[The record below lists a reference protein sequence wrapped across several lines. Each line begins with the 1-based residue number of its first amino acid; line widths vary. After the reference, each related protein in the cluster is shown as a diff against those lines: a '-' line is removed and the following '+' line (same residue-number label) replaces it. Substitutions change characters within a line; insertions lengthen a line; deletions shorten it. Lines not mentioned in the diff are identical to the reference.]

1 MLNDGPPPPL
11 LIAFLFQFRNGDTHR
26 GGEIK
31 YKGLE
36 RSLIN
41 MDGHLHIICRLKR
54 QWLIMDIISC
64 QELIGDTEMRYGKGF
79 IERDLKKI
87 D

>member
-1 MLNDGPPPPL
+1 
-11 LIAFLFQFRNGDTHR
+11 
-26 GGEIK
+26 
-31 YKGLE
+31 
-36 RSLIN
+36 

-79 IERDLKKI
+79 IERIKEGWLIIDDILSNVYVTLEKI
-87 D
+87 KYII